1 MTELVKIS
9 SCSVGCS
16 FVPLRRTSA
25 KDFQFHVVP
34 FSVELIA
41 CALDVLFGKLS
52 LVPKHSR
59 LVPNLLSFLAGLFH
73 IEVFD
78 VHGLQF
84 VQADK

>member
-1 MTELVKIS
+1 MIELVKIS

-16 FVPLRRTSA
+16 FVPLRMTSA

-34 FSVELIA
+34 FVVELIA
-41 CALDVLFGKLS
+41 CALYVLIGKLS
-52 LVPKHSR
+52 LVSKHSR
-59 LVPNLLSFLAGLFH
+59 LFPNLLSFLAGLFY

-84 VQADK
+84 VQVDK

>member
-1 MTELVKIS
+1 MIELVKIS

-16 FVPLRRTSA
+16 FVPLRMTST
-25 KDFQFHVVP
+25 KHFQFHVVP
-34 FSVELIA
+34 FIVELIA

-59 LVPNLLSFLAGLFH
+59 LFPSLLSFLAGLFH

-78 VHGLQF
+78 LLGLEF
-84 VQADK
+84 VQVDK